1 MRAHGKNL
9 FPAWPGCFW
18 HREPLPAS
26 AQNLHRLEF
35 YGPERSMNTP
45 MHEPA
50 KPAHTAHVQPFVY
63 EDTDTKALHFTI
75 HHQQSLMRISR
86 PTALQVDYT
95 QVMMGYL
102 LLHRHP
108 QHIAMIGLGGGS
120 LAKFCNHNFPETRFT
135 AVEINP
141 HVIAMRQDFLIPHD
155 SEHFQVVEA
164 DGADYVLG
172 VAGQIDV
179 LMVDGFDYQGQPLEL
194 CSLQF
199 YENCKRALANQGVLV
214 VNLHD
219 THALYEVFIARLDT
233 VFAGNIVE
241 VATNEDGNVIVFA
254 SHTVKISPAALRAE
268 VQKYCADWP
277 SWIARNA

>member
-1 MRAHGKNL
+1 
-9 FPAWPGCFW
+9 
-18 HREPLPAS
+18 
-26 AQNLHRLEF
+26 
-35 YGPERSMNTP
+35 MNTP
-45 MHEPA
+45 LHEPA
-50 KPAHTAHVQPFVY
+50 TRARTAHVQPFVY

-75 HHQQSLMRISR
+75 HQQQSLMRISR

-120 LAKFCNHNFPETRFT
+120 LAKFCHHHFPETRFT

-141 HVIAMRQDFLIPHD
+141 HVIAMRREFLIPND
-155 SEHFQVVEA
+155 NDYFRVVEA
-164 DGADYVLG
+164 DGADYVAG

-179 LMVDGFDYQGQPLEL
+179 LMVDGFDYQGQPAQL
-194 CSLQF
+194 CSLPF
-199 YENCKRALANQGVLV
+199 YEACKQALTAQGVLV

-219 THALYEVFIARLDT
+219 THALYEVFVARINT
-233 VFAGNIVE
+233 VFAGNI
-241 VATNEDGNVIVFA
+241 AAIPTNDDGNVIVFA
-254 SHTVKISPAALRAE
+254 SHAVKITPAVLRAD
-268 VQKYCADWP
+268 VQKYCADWS

>member
-1 MRAHGKNL
+1 
-9 FPAWPGCFW
+9 
-18 HREPLPAS
+18 
-26 AQNLHRLEF
+26 
-35 YGPERSMNTP
+35 MNTP

-50 KPAHTAHVQPFVY
+50 NPARTAHVQPFVY

-75 HHQQSLMRISR
+75 HQQQSLMCTSR
-86 PTALQVDYT
+86 PNALQVDYT

-120 LAKFCNHNFPETRFT
+120 LAKFCRHHFPETRFT

-141 HVIAMRQDFLIPHD
+141 HVIAMRQVFQIPDD
-155 SEHFQVVEA
+155 SEHFHVVEA

-179 LMVDGFDYQGQPLEL
+179 LLVDGFDHQGQSAQL

-199 YENCKRALANQGVLV
+199 YEDCKQALTPQGVLV
-214 VNLHD
+214 VNLHN
-219 THALYEVFIARLDT
+219 THALYEVLVARLNT
-233 VFAGNIVE
+233 VFAGNIAE
-241 VATNEDGNVIVFA
+241 VVTNEDGNVIVFA
-254 SHTVKISPAALRAE
+254 SDGVEIAPAVLRTE
-268 VQKYCADWP
+268 VQEYCADWP
-277 SWIARNA
+277 SWIAQHA

>member
-1 MRAHGKNL
+1 
-9 FPAWPGCFW
+9 
-18 HREPLPAS
+18 
-26 AQNLHRLEF
+26 
-35 YGPERSMNTP
+35 MNTTV
-45 MHEPA
+45 HDPA
-50 KPAHTAHVQPFVY
+50 KTAYTAHVQPFVY

-75 HHQQSLMRISR
+75 HQQQSLMRISH
-86 PTALQVDYT
+86 PHALQVDYT

-108 QHIAMIGLGGGS
+108 RHIAMIGLGGGS
-120 LAKFCNHNFPETRFT
+120 LAKFCHHHFPATRFT

-141 HVIAMRQDFLIPHD
+141 HVIAMRREFLIPD
-155 SEHFQVVEA
+155 DNDRFRVIEA
-164 DGADYVLG
+164 DGADYIAN

-179 LMVDGFDYQGQPLEL
+179 LLLDGFDHQGQPAQL

-199 YENCKRALANQGVLV
+199 YEACKQALAPGGVLV

-219 THALYEVFIARLDT
+219 THALYAVFLARLDT
-233 VFAGNIVE
+233 VFAGNIAE

-254 SHTVKISPAALRAE
+254 SHTVRITPAVLRAE

>member
-1 MRAHGKNL
+1 
-9 FPAWPGCFW
+9 
-18 HREPLPAS
+18 
-26 AQNLHRLEF
+26 
-35 YGPERSMNTP
+35 MNTP
-45 MHEPA
+45 MHVA
-50 KPAHTAHVQPFVY
+50 ANPAHTVHVQPFVY

-75 HHQQSLMRISR
+75 HQQQSLMRVSR
-86 PTALQVDYT
+86 PHALQVDYT

-120 LAKFCNHNFPETRFT
+120 LAKFCRHHFPETRFT

-141 HVIAMRQDFLIPHD
+141 HVIAMRQDFQIPDD
-155 SEHFQVVEA
+155 SEHFRVVEA

-179 LMVDGFDYQGQPLEL
+179 LLVDGFDHQGQSAQL

-199 YENCKRALANQGVLV
+199 YEDCRQALTPQGVLV
-214 VNLHD
+214 VNLHN
-219 THALYEVFIARLDT
+219 THALYEVLVARLNT
-233 VFAGNIVE
+233 VFAGNIAE
-241 VATNEDGNVIVFA
+241 VVTNEDGNVIVFA
-254 SHTVKISPAALRAE
+254 SPTVKITPAALRAE